1 MPIANFA
8 AHRIPRHRILGL
20 ASMIVGIALAAGLA
34 GPASAAPPPVSTP
47 PASPPPAL
55 TAWLTDS
62 SVTSSAAPA
71 VQSLPA
77 KSVGAAAGV
86 SPSLV
91 KAATLVGKRTTFT
104 RGSAL
109 AWSSD
114 TFEWYWSG
122 AAISSSTAW
131 QADGY
136 IFPNNVTLQGVRR
149 TLAIPSQHNWRGT
162 ATIGAGVV
170 TPWGAVD
177 VYQTTITDY
186 FSLTP
191 GGGFS
196 HST

>member
-1 MPIANFA
+1 
-8 AHRIPRHRILGL
+8 
-20 ASMIVGIALAAGLA
+20 
-34 GPASAAPPPVSTP
+34 
-47 PASPPPAL
+47 
-55 TAWLTDS
+55 
-62 SVTSSAAPA
+62 
-71 VQSLPA
+71 
-77 KSVGAAAGV
+77 
-86 SPSLV
+86 V
-91 KAATLVGKRTTFT
+91 KPATLVGKRITFT
-104 RGSAL
+104 RGSSL

-122 AAISSSTAW
+122 ASISSSTAW

-177 VYQTTITDY
+177 VYQTTTTDY
-186 FSLTP
+186 FALTP

-196 HST
+196 HSS

>member
-1 MPIANFA
+1 LSQ
-8 AHRIPRHRILGL
+8 HILGRPLL
-20 ASMIVGIALAAGLA
+20 AVTSTVVGLALAAAIA
-34 GPASAAPPPVSTP
+34 GPASAAPPPASP
-47 PASPPPAL
+47 NPAPASSAPSPAAL
-55 TAWLTDS
+55 TQWLATPT
-62 SVTSSAAPA
+62 VTTSAAP
-71 VQSLPA
+71 
-77 KSVGAAAGV
+77 
-86 SPSLV
+86 V
-91 KAATLVGKRTTFT
+91 KAQPAGASANFAQAALTGKRITFT
-104 RGSAL
+104 RGGAL

-131 QADGY
+131 QSDGY
-136 IFPNNVTLQGVRR
+136 VFPNTITLQGVKR

-177 VYQTTITDY
+177 VYQTTSTDY

-196 HST
+196 HSS